1 MEPDCLSPLPAVTI
15 QSLGG
20 EAGVRKLVILE
31 VHMNFQPKGIIP
43 AMVTPVTADG
53 KINVEALKKL
63 TNYLIEGGVHGLFPV
78 GSQGE
83 FYALTFEE
91 KKRVTEVV
99 VEEARGR
106 VPVYAGTGAITT
118 REAIALTKMAEAA
131 GVSAVSVITP
141 FFIRPSE
148 GELFDYYSAVAK
160 ATRLPVLL
168 YNNPQRTGIN
178 ISAEFVARAC
188 QVENIVGIKDS
199 SGDLTLTAEYIRRT
213 KERFSVL
220 AGRDTL
226 IYGTLCYGGKG
237 AIAATANVAPKVV
250 VEIYEAFKAG
260 DWKRSLEA
268 QFRLAPLRLAFDL
281 GTFPVV
287 IKEAL
292 NLIGIDAGVGVPPV
306 GGINP
311 AAKEELRGILRN
323 MGLLQ

>member
-1 MEPDCLSPLPAVTI
+1 
-15 QSLGG
+15 
-20 EAGVRKLVILE
+20 
-31 VHMNFQPKGIIP
+31 MNFQPKGIIP
-43 AMVTPVTADG
+43 AMVTPVTRDG
-53 KINVEALKKL
+53 KINVEALRKL

-91 KKRVTEVV
+91 KKRVIELVV
-99 VEEARGR
+99 DETRGR

-131 GVSAVSVITP
+131 GANAVSVLTP
-141 FFIRPSE
+141 FFIHPNE
-148 GELFDYYSAVAK
+148 TELFEFYSAIAH

-168 YNNPQRTGIN
+168 YNI
-178 ISAEFVARAC
+178 
-188 QVENIVGIKDS
+188 ENIVGIKDS

-213 KERFSVL
+213 DEKFSVL

-237 AIAATANVAPKVV
+237 AIAATANVAPKVI
-250 VEIYEAFKAG
+250 VEIYEAFQAG
-260 DWKRSLEA
+260 DLKRSLEA

-292 NLIGIDAGVGVPPV
+292 NLIGIDAGIGIPPV
-306 GGINP
+306 GGIKP
-311 AAKEELRGILRN
+311 EAKEELKEILRTWDFLDN
-323 MGLLQ
+323 A

>member
-1 MEPDCLSPLPAVTI
+1 
-15 QSLGG
+15 
-20 EAGVRKLVILE
+20 
-31 VHMNFQPKGIIP
+31 MNFQPKGIIP
-43 AMVTPVTADG
+43 AMVTPVTSAG
-53 KINVEALKKL
+53 KINVEALRKL
-63 TNYLIEGGVHGLFPV
+63 TNYLIKGGVHGLFPV

-91 KKRVTEVV
+91 KKRVIEVV
-99 VEEARGR
+99 VEETRGR
-106 VPVYAGTGAITT
+106 VPVYAGTGAVTT
-118 REAIALTKMAEAA
+118 REAIALTKMAEKV
-131 GVSAVSVITP
+131 GVSAVSVLTP
-141 FFIRPSE
+141 YFIRPNE
-148 GELFDYYSAVAK
+148 EELFEHYSKIAK

-178 ISAEFVARAC
+178 ISAGFVVRASR
-188 QVENIVGIKDS
+188 VKNIVGIKDS

-213 KERFSVL
+213 GEQFSVL

-237 AIAATANVAPKVV
+237 AIAATANVAPRRV
-250 VEIYEAFKAG
+250 VEIYEAFQAG

-292 NLIGIDAGVGVPPV
+292 NLLGIDAGVGIPPV
-306 GGINP
+306 GGISP
-311 AAKEELRGILRN
+311 KAKAALKGILRN
-323 MGLLQ
+323 MGLLG

>member
-1 MEPDCLSPLPAVTI
+1 
-15 QSLGG
+15 
-20 EAGVRKLVILE
+20 
-31 VHMNFQPKGIIP
+31 MNFQPKGIIP
-43 AMVTPVTADG
+43 AMVTPVTPDG
-53 KINVEALKKL
+53 KIHVEALRKL

-91 KKRVTEVV
+91 KKKVVEVV
-99 VEEARGR
+99 VEETRGR
-106 VPVYAGTGAITT
+106 VPVYAGTGAVTT
-118 REAIALTKMAEAA
+118 REAIALTKMAEGA
-131 GVSAVSVITP
+131 GASAVSVITP
-141 FFIRPSE
+141 YFIRPSDA
-148 GELFDYYSAVAK
+148 ELMDFYTSIAK
-160 ATRLPVLL
+160 STRLPVLL

-178 ISAEFVARAC
+178 ITADFVVRASK
-188 QVENIVGIKDS
+188 VDNIVGIKDS

-213 KERFSVL
+213 DEKFSVL

-250 VEIYEAFKAG
+250 VEIYEAFQAA
-260 DWKRSLEA
+260 DLERSLEA

-292 NLIGIDAGVGVPPV
+292 NLIGIEAGVGVPPV
-306 GGINP
+306 GGIS
-311 AAKEELRGILRN
+311 AKAKEELKEILKN
-323 MGLLQ
+323 MKLL

>member
-1 MEPDCLSPLPAVTI
+1 M
-15 QSLGG
+15 
-20 EAGVRKLVILE
+20 K
-31 VHMNFQPKGIIP
+31 FQPKGIIP
-43 AMVTPVTADG
+43 AMVTPITSDG
-53 KINVEALKKL
+53 KINVAALRKL

-91 KKRVTEVV
+91 KKQIIEIV
-99 VEEARGR
+99 VEETGGR

-118 REAIALTKMAEAA
+118 REAVALTQMAEAA
-131 GVSAVSVITP
+131 GVNAVSVVTP
-141 FFIRPSE
+141 YFIRPNDT
-148 GELFDYYSAVAK
+148 ELMEFFAAVAK

-168 YNNPQRTGIN
+168 YNNVGRTGVN
-178 ISAEFVARAC
+178 ISADFVVRASKI
-188 QVENIVGIKDS
+188 ENIVGIKDS

-213 KERFSVL
+213 DEKFSVL

-237 AIAATANVAPKVV
+237 AIAATANVAPKVI
-250 VEIYEAFKAG
+250 VEIYEAFQAG
-260 DWKRSLEA
+260 DLKRSLEA

-292 NLIGIDAGVGVPPV
+292 NLIGIDAGIGIPPV

-311 AAKEELRGILRN
+311 KAKEELKEILKN
-323 MGLLQ
+323 MGLL